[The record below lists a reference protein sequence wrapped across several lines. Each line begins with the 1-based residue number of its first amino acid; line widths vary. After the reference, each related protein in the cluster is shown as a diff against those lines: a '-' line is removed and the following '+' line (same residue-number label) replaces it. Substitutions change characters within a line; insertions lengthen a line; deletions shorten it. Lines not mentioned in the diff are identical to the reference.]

1 MDFADF
7 VKRESGNSVDVDRD
21 AYGVLGFDF
30 VVVAVVAAAAVVIV
44 AVFVAQQP
52 LYSQFLAFQPML
64 SVFRGMD
71 QNLNRPLQTS
81 LPEVPPTTL
90 FPVYLYTNL

>member
-1 MDFADF
+1 M
-7 VKRESGNSVDVDRD
+7 KREFGNSVDVDRD

-30 VVVAVVAAAAVVIV
+30 VVVVAAVVVVVTV
-44 AVFVAQQP
+44 AVFVTLQP

-71 QNLNRPLQTS
+71 QNLNHPLQID
-81 LPEVPPTTL
+81 LPEVLTT
-90 FPVYLYTNL
+90 

>member
-1 MDFADF
+1 
-7 VKRESGNSVDVDRD
+7 VKREFGNSVDVDRD

-30 VVVAVVAAAAVVIV
+30 DVVVAAAVAVVVTV
-44 AVFVAQQP
+44 AVFVARQP

-71 QNLNRPLQTS
+71 QNLNHPLQIG
-81 LPEVPPTTL
+81 LPEVLTT
-90 FPVYLYTNL
+90 

>member
-1 MDFADF
+1 M
-7 VKRESGNSVDVDRD
+7 KREFGNSVDVDRD

-30 VVVAVVAAAAVVIV
+30 VVVVAVVTV
-44 AVFVAQQP
+44 AVFVTLQP

-71 QNLNRPLQTS
+71 QNLNHPLQID
-81 LPEVPPTTL
+81 LPEVLTT
-90 FPVYLYTNL
+90 

>member
-1 MDFADF
+1 

-30 VVVAVVAAAAVVIV
+30 VVVVAAVVVVTV
-44 AVFVAQQP
+44 AVFVTLQP

-71 QNLNRPLQTS
+71 QNLNHPLQIDLPEVLTTS
-81 LPEVPPTTL
+81 LP
-90 FPVYLYTNL
+90 VYYTNL